1 MRRLRER
8 RGMVTK
14 ARAPPRADQTR
25 GGLGGGHPRGWKT
38 RLKERVS
45 SLDADLASERA
56 EHEALQTRHAEL
68 TEQSNKLA
76 SDWVA
81 RRQALAAEIAAQNEE
96 MEQVRKMMLES
107 QERDRRP
114 LPSPAASQ
122 PLVTSVE
129 QNHQINSRLNA
140 LVGFSSVLLDERS
153 HPVTVEERR
162 GYDRDGDERAAEAG
176 EAV

>member
-1 MRRLRER
+1 
-8 RGMVTK
+8 
-14 ARAPPRADQTR
+14 
-25 GGLGGGHPRGWKT
+25 
-38 RLKERVS
+38 
-45 SLDADLASERA
+45 
-56 EHEALQTRHAEL
+56 
-68 TEQSNKLA
+68 
-76 SDWVA
+76 
-81 RRQALAAEIAAQNEE
+81 

-162 GYDRDGDERAAEAG
+162 EYVRYVHARAVKLGRAFRSTTGSRASNAASKPPAVVPARPPPDSLVAVDRAPTR
-176 EAV
+176 